1 MKNTRRRTMLIGLST
16 MLFVSSVLGVFFP
29 DGLVEAATPTPKDI
43 VYTAD
48 SNVVSPQNRS
58 AVKLSKHAKA
68 TAKLDEHA
76 GGNKTIEKIKFYRG
90 TTEVKTIVVNAPS
103 YTGDV
108 ELDGVKTKVKSK
120 ENGSAGSYFAWNRS
134 MDGHTWIP
142 GEGSYERL
150 GVISDAK
157 EQVAPRYTA
166 APGEKVKMT
175 VQYSITNGFRADEI
189 EGGTLPIP
197 VAAIDNRTSTIIA
210 ENPSTPPTDPS
221 DERAMVLDDKDVTN
235 TTLGISGQTHPST
248 KLQAIMVGLTPEQI
262 KNNDTGQGGTRNL
275 SYATIQFTQNH
286 DADGIKYYLR
296 ANSSDPMVLYNNNN
310 PKPQAMMFYY
320 AAYKFAVTS
329 YTYQYPDKYRVFIK
343 DGPEEPALSFC
354 NVRPGRTIEGD
365 VEGMKPNLSAVIKAD
380 QRDREVFDVL
390 QGIPT
395 SESLYGNVL
404 AKDYLNQFKFQEH
417 LGTCIYEQEVTINYL
432 LSWDPGKTVPKPG
445 GQPGETMEISDPK
458 TAPDSKAFPTHVE
471 RRYTYWT
478 VEELGVY
485 KIDSAELKNYAF
497 QGETITIHPNG
508 YVPPELIFEQKWKV
522 DADEGPGN
530 FTADDVVPVPGGKTR
545 PLPTDQTNLA
555 YQRAEEKIRKVNVN
569 NDKVVFKGVTHMSDA
584 VSIENTPVPTKLPNG
599 TMISRDVLYSPDH
612 MIPKTKTNRYAAAS
626 MGSVTYTELDANHNA
641 DPGDTYPIPRIN
653 PVTVHTPVVNYSSTS
668 DDAAHNQKTTPNYSR
683 QAFILDRPF
692 TITMPTSGQHQ
703 NYPGYGNR
711 DYAKYFRSKE
721 VSFPFDTYSANQSTF
736 YPKGTWINVP
746 VSQITT
752 EFFLPVWVDEG
763 EYTVTFRNTA
773 ENAPDVQPTQQDA
786 NFDLINHVAS
796 DTVDVEVIGRLYDF
810 HITDIADY
818 NWEMVFRTQEGSAV
832 HTGNTYWTGLQGI
845 DGAARGN
852 APPFTLPILPGSNP
866 LEGMK
871 NITVKTG
878 YHIKFDLKTKG
889 NMFGKTDGIRITP
902 SFTFVSTDG
911 KTQTPVD
918 LYYNDDH
925 RTFIK
930 VGSPEDTEERY
941 IILNDRLRNV
951 PEEELTDTARYK
963 YDNDYTFAEM
973 NGVSRDMFIA
983 DYIRRFTKEKTPIGG
998 FDLLLLPEQTRTLIG
1013 PKANLPGSVD
1023 FARANAAVQKWYGH
1037 YSLPGDPYVVVKGTN
1052 LAEYGRTHGG
1062 LTKRDPIFL
1071 RDGYIVLNFNIE
1083 SIRDGNL
1090 NAPHLQY
1097 INAPLMNQWTLEGF
1111 KHSVQDSWKNTF
1123 SLTDGDIVFYNADKS
1138 YKDDFQAEVN
1148 H

>member
-1 MKNTRRRTMLIGLST
+1 MNKTRQRLTIVGLST
-16 MLFVSSVLGVFFP
+16 LLLAGSVLSVFFP
-29 DGLVEAATPTPKDI
+29 NQGNIEAAVQKKQLNYTSESGVKPLPQRTAWSFGKKKTATTVAINENAGTNNKIQKI
-43 VYTAD
+43 V
-48 SNVVSPQNRS
+48 
-58 AVKLSKHAKA
+58 
-68 TAKLDEHA
+68 
-76 GGNKTIEKIKFYRG
+76 FYRG
-90 TTEVKTIVVNAPS
+90 TEEIKTINVNAQR
-103 YTGDV
+103 YTGTETFTGKAIPV
-108 ELDGVKTKVKSK
+108 ISK
-120 ENGSAGSYFAWNRS
+120 ENGSAGSWFAWSRGITSTEWTAGANDNWQELGN
-134 MDGHTWIP
+134 MP
-142 GEGSYERL
+142 GAETERIRTVNNGTPYEFNY
-150 GVISDAK
+150 K
-157 EQVAPRYTA
+157 TYPYK
-166 APGEKVKMT
+166 KVELT
-175 VQYSITNGFRADEI
+175 VKY
-189 EGGTLPIP
+189 P
-197 VAAIDNRTSTIIA
+197 RTSNYYASFGEEKLQITTPFIDDSKETIKA
-210 ENPSTPPTDPS
+210 ENPETNNPNVVVNKQVDVRTGDLGITGRNDDSTKIVS
-221 DERAMVLDDKDVTN
+221 F
-235 TTLGISGQTHPST
+235 TLGVEPNGNPD
-248 KLQAIMVGLTPEQI
+248 AAV
-262 KNNDTGQGGTRNL
+262 RNL
-275 SYATIQFTQNH
+275 DYATIKFTQEH
-286 DADGIKYYLR
+286 GPDGAKYNLR
-296 ANSSDPMVLYNNNN
+296 QDNGPMVPYTT
-310 PKPQAMMFYY
+310 KQAQAMTFYY
-320 AAYKFAVTS
+320 AAYEFAMKS
-329 YTYQYPDKYRVFIK
+329 FTYQYPDHYWVYTEKG
-343 DGPEEPALSFC
+343 DTQGPIGFC
-354 NVRPGRTIEGD
+354 NVREGRTIEGED
-365 VEGMKPNLSAVIKAD
+365 MQPTPSAMIKAD
-380 QRDREVFDVL
+380 QRDREIFDVL

-404 AKDYLNQFKFQEH
+404 TKNYLNQYKFLEH
-417 LGTCIYEQEVTINYL
+417 KVTCIYEVPVTLQYTL
-432 LSWDPGKTVPKPG
+432 KWDPGKDNPATPPIPAKLPDPQEEPDEVPYPVR
-445 GQPGETMEISDPK
+445 T
-458 TAPDSKAFPTHVE
+458 E
-471 RRYTYWT
+471 RLFSYWT
-478 VEELGVY
+478 VEKLGIY
-485 KIDSAELKNYAF
+485 QIDSAELKNYAF
-497 QGETITIHPNG
+497 EGESITIYPEGYTPPTLVLQKDGSYTEPETPAPFVAPHPPIVVNG
-508 YVPPELIFEQKWKV
+508 GTSRPSPTNDIDIAQGYLEKV
-522 DADEGPGN
+522 VGQI
-530 FTADDVVPVPGGKTR
+530 TGK
-545 PLPTDQTNLA
+545 
-555 YQRAEEKIRKVNVN
+555 
-569 NDKVVFKGVTHMSDA
+569 NDKVIFNGQTIMSDQEA
-584 VSIENTPVPTKLPNG
+584 EVQTPVPSKIPNG
-599 TMISRDVLYSPDH
+599 TMISRDVLYSPNH
-612 MIPKTKTNRYAAAS
+612 MIPRTKTNRMAAPS
-626 MGSVTYTELDANHNA
+626 MGTVTYAGLSDNYDVED
-641 DPGDTYPIPRIN
+641 GDTYPIPGIN

-721 VSFPFDTYSANQSTF
+721 VYFPFDTYSSDRSIF
-736 YPKGTWINVP
+736 YPKGTWINIP
-746 VSQITT
+746 VGQIVT

-763 EYTVTFRNTA
+763 DYTVTFRNTA
-773 ENAPDVQPTQQDA
+773 ENAPGIQPTQQDA

-852 APPFTLPILPGSNP
+852 NPPFTLPILPGSNP

-902 SFTFVSTDG
+902 SFTFVSKDG

-963 YDNDYTFAEM
+963 YDNYYTFSEM

-1023 FARANAAVQKWYGH
+1023 FARANAAMQKWYGH
-1037 YSLPGDPYVVVKGTN
+1037 YTLPGDPYVVVKGTN

-1071 RDGYIVLNFNIE
+1071 RDGYIILNFNIE
-1083 SIRDGNL
+1083 SIRNGNL

-1123 SLTDGDIVFYNADKS
+1123 SVQDGDIVFYNADKS

>member
-1 MKNTRRRTMLIGLST
+1 MNKNRQRALLVGLST
-16 MLFVSSVLGVFFP
+16 LLFTSSVLGVFFLG
-29 DGLVEAATPTPKDI
+29 GLAEAATPTPKNI

-48 SNVVSPQNRS
+48 SNIVSPQNRS
-58 AVKLSKHAKA
+58 AVKLSKNAKA
-68 TAKLDEHA
+68 IAKLDERA
-76 GGNKTIEKIKFYRG
+76 GGNNTIEKITFYRG
-90 TTEVKTIVVNAPS
+90 TTEVKTIIVNAPS

-108 ELDGVKTKVKSK
+108 ELDGVKTKVQSK
-120 ENGSAGSYFAWNRS
+120 DNGSAGSYFAWNRL
-134 MDGHTWIP
+134 MDGQTWSP
-142 GEGSYERL
+142 GEGSYERK
-150 GVISDAK
+150 GVISTAK
-157 EQVAPRYTA
+157 EPKSPYYSA
-166 APGEKVKMT
+166 APGEKVTMT
-175 VQYSITNGFRADEI
+175 VQYSITSGFRAGEI
-189 EGGTLPIP
+189 EDGTLPIP
-197 VAAIDNRTSTIIA
+197 VTAIDNKTSTIIA
-210 ENPSTPPTDPS
+210 ENPSTPPTDPE
-221 DERAMVLDDKDVTN
+221 DDRAKVLYDGTVNN
-235 TTLGISGQTHPST
+235 TALGIDGKTHPST

-275 SYATIQFTQNH
+275 SYATIQFTQEH

-296 ANSSDPMVLYNNNN
+296 ENSSDPMARYNNNN

-343 DGPEEPALSFC
+343 DGPEEPSLGFC
-354 NVRPGRTIEGD
+354 NVREGRTIEGD
-365 VEGMKPNLSAVIKAD
+365 DAGMQPTPSAMIKAD
-380 QRDREVFDVL
+380 QRDRETFDVL

-404 AKDYLNQFKFQEH
+404 TKNYLNQYEFQEH
-417 LGTCIYEQEVTINYL
+417 KVTCIYEVPVTLQYTL
-432 LSWDPGKTVPKPG
+432 KWDPGKPNPATPPVPAKLPDP
-445 GQPGETMEISDPK
+445 QEDSDEVAYPLR
-458 TAPDSKAFPTHVE
+458 TE
-471 RRYTYWT
+471 RYFSYWT
-478 VEELGVY
+478 VEKLGIY
-485 KIDSAELKNYAF
+485 QIDSAELKNYAF
-497 QGETITIHPNG
+497 EGDSITIYPKG
-508 YVPPELIFEQKWKV
+508 YTPPTLVLQK
-522 DADEGPGN
+522 DGSYTAPETPAP
-530 FTADDVVPVPGGKTR
+530 FTAPHPPIVVDGKTSR
-545 PLPTDQTNLA
+545 PSPTYDPDIAQGYL
-555 YQRAEEKIRKVNVN
+555 EKAVGQIKGK
-569 NDKVVFKGVTHMSDA
+569 NDKVVFNGQTIMSDREA
-584 VSIENTPVPTKLPNG
+584 EKETPVPSKIPNG

-612 MIPKTKTNRYAAAS
+612 MIPRTKTNRMAAPS
-626 MGSVTYTELDANHNA
+626 MGTITYAGLDANYEA
-641 DPGDTYPIPRIN
+641 PDGDTYPISGIN

-668 DDAAHNQKTTPNYSR
+668 NDATHNQKTTPNYSR

-692 TITMPTSGQHQ
+692 TITIPTSGQHQ

-711 DYAKYFRSKE
+711 DYAKYYRSKE
-721 VSFPFDTYSANQSTF
+721 VYFPFDTYAADRNTF
-736 YPKGTWINVP
+736 YPKGTWINIP
-746 VSQITT
+746 VGQLTT

-763 EYTVTFRNTA
+763 DYTVTFRNTA
-773 ENAPDVQPTQQDA
+773 ENAPDIQPTQQDA
-786 NFDLINHVAS
+786 NFDLIHHVAS
-796 DTVDVEVIGRLYDF
+796 DTVNVEVIGRLYDF
-810 HITDIADY
+810 HITDVADY

-832 HTGNTYWTGLQGI
+832 HTGNTYWTGLNGI
-845 DGAARGN
+845 DGAPRGN
-852 APPFTLPILPGSNP
+852 TSPFTLPILPGSNP

-902 SFTFVSTDG
+902 SFTFVSKDG
-911 KTQTPVD
+911 KAQTPAD

-925 RTFIK
+925 RTFIQ

-963 YDNDYTFAEM
+963 YDNYYTFAEM
-973 NGVSRDMFIA
+973 NGVSREMFIA
-983 DYIRRFTKEKTPIGG
+983 DYIRRFTKQKTPIGG

-1037 YSLPGDPYVVVKGTN
+1037 YTLPGDPYVVAKGTN

-1071 RDGYIVLNFNIE
+1071 RDGYIILNFNIE
-1083 SIRDGNL
+1083 SIQNGNL

-1097 INAPLMNQWTLEGF
+1097 VNAPLMNQWTLEGF
-1111 KHSVQDSWKNTF
+1111 KSSVQDSWKNTF
-1123 SLTDGDIVFYNADKS
+1123 TLRDGDIVFYNADKS